1 MYNTITDI
9 KLYSNKLTNVD
20 KIILWDIILNIQCI
34 DIISKL

>member
-9 KLYSNKLTNVD
+9 KLYSNKLINVD